1 VNRFEV
7 YAYIGNQTHEN
18 KGRAVKCF
26 SIVKFHLQRAKKKD
40 DFIRCSLLAFCF
52 SAGWVSTYT
61 RHNTSQERL
70 QRHLWNQLLA
80 DWLAVT

>member
-1 VNRFEV
+1 MNRFEV

-26 SIVKFHLQRAKKKD
+26 SIVKFHLQRAKKRTTL
-40 DFIRCSLLAFCF
+40 FVAHYWPFAFQLDGF
-52 SAGWVSTYT
+52 RRIQDTT
-61 RHNTSQERL
+61 RL

-80 DWLAVT
+80 DWLAIT